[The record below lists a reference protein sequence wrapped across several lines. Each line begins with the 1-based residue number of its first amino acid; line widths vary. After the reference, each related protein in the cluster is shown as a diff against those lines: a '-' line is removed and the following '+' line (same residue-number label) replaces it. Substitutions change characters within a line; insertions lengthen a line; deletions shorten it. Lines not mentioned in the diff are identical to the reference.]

1 MGHRM
6 SIDPSIFKAYDIR
19 GLYGEQIDGEV
30 ALAIGRGFARVL
42 ATLSGK
48 PTSELKVGL
57 GRDMR
62 LTAPELA
69 ARYREGILMEGA
81 NVLDAGQVGTEMLYY
96 LVGSRELDGGL
107 MCTASHNPK
116 AYTGAKL
123 VREGAIALSGDE
135 GIQDIRR
142 AVEAGFDAPESA
154 GRELGGPTLGTLQE
168 VDVYEDFQAAAL
180 AMIDPEAIRPL
191 KVVVDGG
198 NGMAGPMAGPL
209 LDRLGLDLIETYWTP
224 DGNFPD
230 HEPNPLLPENRT
242 FIIEKVRE
250 TGADLGIAW
259 DGDADRCFFIDDTG
273 EFVDGDFLT
282 ALLAESLL
290 SKDSV
295 DPTHPSAILYD
306 VRASWAVP
314 DTVKRAGG
322 IPHINRVG
330 HAFFKTRMRKE
341 GSLFGGEV
349 SGHYYFRDFYCADS
363 GTIPAL
369 LILEQLS
376 KHGKRLSELL
386 KPYRERY
393 FISGEI
399 NTEVAD
405 QKAKMKEISERYSD
419 AKQDWLDGVSID
431 YEDWHFN
438 VRPSNT
444 EPLLRLCLE
453 SLRSREHMEQA
464 RDEVLELIRS

>member
-1 MGHRM
+1 MGDRM

-19 GLYGEQIDGEV
+19 GLYGEQIDGDT

-42 ATLSGK
+42 SKLSGK
-48 PTSELKVGL
+48 PTAELHVGL

-81 NVLDAGQVGTEMLYY
+81 DVLDAGQVGTEMLYY

-142 AVEAGFDAPESA
+142 AIEGGFDDG
-154 GRELGGPTLGTLQE
+154 GRDLPLGTLQE
-168 VDVYEDFQAAAL
+168 VDVYEEFQAAAL
-180 AMIDPEAIRPL
+180 AMIDPSAVKPL

-198 NGMAGPMAGPL
+198 NGMAGPMVGPL

-242 FIIEKVRE
+242 FIIEKLRE

-282 ALLAESLL
+282 ALLAETLL
-290 SKDSV
+290 VK
-295 DPTHPSAILYD
+295 HPSSTILYD
-306 VRASWAVP
+306 VRASRAVP
-314 DTVKRAGG
+314 DTVERNGG
-322 IPHINRVG
+322 TPHINRVG

-376 KHGKRLSELL
+376 KQGKRLSELL
-386 KPYRERY
+386 KPYREHY

-399 NTEVAD
+399 NTEVSD
-405 QKAKMKEISERYSD
+405 QEAKMKEISERYAD
-419 AKQDWLDGVSID
+419 AKQGRLDGVSID

-453 SLRSREHMEQA
+453 SLRSQQHMEEM
-464 RDEVLELIRS
+464 RDEVLELIRSAASTGS